1 MLVINGSPR
10 DTGACYH
17 LSEYIK
23 KTAEEN
29 GINCDIFSL
38 KNAPVGGCKGC
49 KICKKNG
56 ICFMDDIASELS
68 RIIDKYDGYI
78 FISPVHYAGISG
90 NIKTTLDRLLF
101 MAGEKMRYKPAGA
114 ICIARRAGCVGASE
128 EITRHFIF
136 NSMPVAPSNYFT
148 VFYAKTKQEL
158 YKDTEGLQTARVLT
172 KNLIWLMRLI
182 ENGKENGILPPKHE
196 EKIKVGFLD

>member
-38 KNAPVGGCKGC
+38 KNAPVGVCTGC

-90 NIKTTLDRLLF
+90 NIKTALDRLLF

-148 VFYAKTKQEL
+148 VFMLKPSKSYIRTPKDYRQQECLQKIL
-158 YKDTEGLQTARVLT
+158 YGLCV
-172 KNLIWLMRLI
+172 
-182 ENGKENGILPPKHE
+182 
-196 EKIKVGFLD
+196 